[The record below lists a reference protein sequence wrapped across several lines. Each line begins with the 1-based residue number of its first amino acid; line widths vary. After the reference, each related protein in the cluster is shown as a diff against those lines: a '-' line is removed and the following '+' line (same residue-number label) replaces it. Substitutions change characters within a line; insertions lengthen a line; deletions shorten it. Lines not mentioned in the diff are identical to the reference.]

1 MVSQGIYSIV
11 LLVLSNIFMTFA
23 WYGHLK
29 MREEFSW
36 FAALPLIGVIA
47 FSWAIAFLNI
57 VYRFRP
63 IVWDL
68 RITADHSTL
77 CS

>member
-11 LLVLSNIFMTFA
+11 LLVFSNVFMTFA

-47 FSWAIAFLNI
+47 FSWAIVFLNI
-57 VYRFRP
+57 VCRFLP

-68 RITADHSTL
+68 KTVVVRLIS

>member
-1 MVSQGIYSIV
+1 MLLNMVSQGIYSIV
-11 LLVLSNIFMTFA
+11 LLVFSNIFMTFA

-47 FSWAIAFLNI
+47 FSWAIAFFEYNKI
-57 VYRFRP
+57 EKPNWSFNTSR
-63 IVWDL
+63 
-68 RITADHSTL
+68 
-77 CS
+77 

>member
-1 MVSQGIYSIV
+1 MLSQGIYSIV
-11 LLVLSNIFMTFA
+11 LLIFSNIFMTFA

-36 FAALPLIGVIA
+36 FASLPLIGVIA
-47 FSWAIAFLNI
+47 FSWAIAFFEYCLQ
-57 VYRFRP
+57 VRP
-63 IVWDL
+63 TVWGSETVGDRL
-68 RITADHSTL
+68 TS

>member
-1 MVSQGIYSIV
+1 MLSQGIYSIV
-11 LLVLSNIFMTFA
+11 LLIFSNIFMTFA

-36 FAALPLIGVIA
+36 FASLPLIGVIA
-47 FSWAIAFLNI
+47 FSWAIAFLNT
-57 VYRFRP
+57 VCRFRLTVWGSE
-63 IVWDL
+63 IVGDRL
-68 RITADHSTL
+68 TS